1 MKKSLLAVF
10 LILAVSAAA
19 RTIDVDDIMK
29 TVNVSDPQI
38 SPDGKLIAV
47 VVSRPNV
54 AEDRFDSE
62 IVLVEVASGKQ
73 RTLTYDRKHVSSPR
87 WSPSGDR
94 LAFLAEAPAAKD
106 KEPSLQIY
114 VMAMSGGDA
123 MKVTSSPTG
132 VQHFAWRP
140 DGNAFA
146 FVAADEAPERK
157 DRAKHEDAFEVGN
170 LDYLAKE
177 MPMSSHV
184 WMINADGSSAKRL
197 TSGGW
202 SLPTYEPPGPI
213 PSPLSWSPDGKL
225 LLITKQETPVYGD
238 NDRATIQVL
247 DVATGAT
254 RALTKNAKFEATGVF
269 SPDGTRVAYLYPRDG
284 DLNNET
290 EIFVTSINGGDAV
303 DATRG
308 IDRSILRQLWMPDGK
323 SLLVG
328 GHDATA
334 TALWLQPIGGP
345 ARKLDLGDI
354 SPSWSFWVDMSVG
367 RDGAV
372 AFTGSEPQR
381 ARELYYVSSVDAKPR
396 RLTSYNDWVD
406 GITLGKVERVTWK
419 NDGFDEDG
427 VVVYPPDFQ
436 PNRKYPL
443 VLFIHGGPQAS
454 SARTFSVAAQA
465 MAARGWIVFSP
476 NYRGSDNLGNA
487 YERAIFNDSGA
498 GPGRD
503 VMAGIAALEQRGI
516 IDRDRIAVSG
526 WSYGGYMTS
535 WMIGHYNIWKAAVS
549 GAAVNNLV
557 HEYSLSDN
565 SVTVAYGMGGS
576 PYDPKYARAYVEQSP
591 ITYASKIRT
600 PTLIISD
607 TGDTRVPATQSFEM
621 YHALKDNGLEVK
633 FIAYPVS
640 GHFPGDPVR
649 SADVYRR
656 WIDWIATHFNA
667 SSTSAAK

>member
-38 SPDGKLIAV
+38 SPDGKSIAV

-62 IVLVEVASGKQ
+62 IALVDVASGKP

-106 KEPSLQIY
+106 KEPALQIY
-114 VMAMSGGDA
+114 VMSMSGGDA

-140 DGNAFA
+140 DGTAFA

-177 MPMSSHV
+177 MPMPSHV
-184 WMINADGSSAKRL
+184 WTINADGTSAKRL

-290 EIFVTSINGGDAV
+290 EIFVTSI
-303 DATRG
+303 
-308 IDRSILRQLWMPDGK
+308 
-323 SLLVG
+323 
-328 GHDATA
+328 
-334 TALWLQPIGGP
+334 
-345 ARKLDLGDI
+345 
-354 SPSWSFWVDMSVG
+354 
-367 RDGAV
+367 
-372 AFTGSEPQR
+372 
-381 ARELYYVSSVDAKPR
+381 
-396 RLTSYNDWVD
+396 
-406 GITLGKVERVTWK
+406 
-419 NDGFDEDG
+419 
-427 VVVYPPDFQ
+427 
-436 PNRKYPL
+436 
-443 VLFIHGGPQAS
+443 
-454 SARTFSVAAQA
+454 
-465 MAARGWIVFSP
+465 
-476 NYRGSDNLGNA
+476 
-487 YERAIFNDSGA
+487 
-498 GPGRD
+498 
-503 VMAGIAALEQRGI
+503 
-516 IDRDRIAVSG
+516 
-526 WSYGGYMTS
+526 
-535 WMIGHYNIWKAAVS
+535 
-549 GAAVNNLV
+549 
-557 HEYSLSDN
+557 
-565 SVTVAYGMGGS
+565 
-576 PYDPKYARAYVEQSP
+576 
-591 ITYASKIRT
+591 
-600 PTLIISD
+600 
-607 TGDTRVPATQSFEM
+607 
-621 YHALKDNGLEVK
+621 
-633 FIAYPVS
+633 
-640 GHFPGDPVR
+640 
-649 SADVYRR
+649 
-656 WIDWIATHFNA
+656 
-667 SSTSAAK
+667 